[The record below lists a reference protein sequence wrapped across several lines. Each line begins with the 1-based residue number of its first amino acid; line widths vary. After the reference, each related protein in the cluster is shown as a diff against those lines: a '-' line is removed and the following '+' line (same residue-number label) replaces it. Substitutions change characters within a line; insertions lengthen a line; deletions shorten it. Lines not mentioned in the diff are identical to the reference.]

1 MYVLS
6 VREVYF
12 HGCLHYGWFF
22 EKKSYAIWY
31 FAFEEA
37 QEINL
42 QGNLQG
48 SKYDGDFI
56 FLRAL
61 FSFYEKVPSPLESI
75 GFFQNIFTA
84 TISF

>member
-1 MYVLS
+1 MYYQLGKCASMAVSTMVGSLK
-6 VREVYF
+6 
-12 HGCLHYGWFF
+12 
-22 EKKSYAIWY
+22 KKSYAIWY